1 MKIGLDL
8 HGVITDMPKFFK
20 KMMWMLTYSGVE
32 IHIITGGSIDKAYN
46 ELKNLEIYKPNYYTH
61 LFSILDYHIEKG
73 TPQVGYNEEFDNP
86 EFDDEVWDRT
96 KADYCRE
103 HNIDLMIDDS
113 MIYEQYFTT
122 PFARLWTK
130 TGTPKINKPERHLD

>member
-8 HGVITDMPKFFK
+8 HGVITDMPEFFK
-20 KMMWMLTYSGVE
+20 NMMWMLTCSGVE

-46 ELKNLEIYKPNYYTH
+46 ELKNLEIYNPNYYTH